1 MAYLGRTFIDWIT
14 PACGWR
20 TYSITASVGA
30 SSDKGFRRNLD
41 SIGLGA

>member
-1 MAYLGRTFIDWIT
+1 MACRGRTFAGRIA
-14 PACGWR
+14 PVCGWR
-20 TYSITASVGA
+20 TYAIAASVGA